1 MRSVP
6 TGLIIGSALPKL
18 STRFRITSTACSSM
32 LLLTSLSPATNRM
45 RNEVPPLISRPSLIF
60 LSGGQILMTLK
71 ATRSTT
77 RIAAIV
83 RFRRP
88 RSVAKY
94 QPNIISRPRPI
105 KNLSAGLIF
114 CSYQADS
121 RHRSLLGRFCLH
133 DIRYRRF
140 FHFDLHVICN
150 LYDYRRIFHIRNQT
164 MNARGSD
171 DAISCFERG
180 NETRLLFLAPHLR
193 PQHDVIHDD
202 ENEDEREDAEQ
213 SGADSGGN
221 RSWCLGNKKSE
232 HKMKFCVSG
241 PRS

>member
-32 LLLTSLSPATNRM
+32 LLFTSLSPPTSRM
-45 RNEVPPLISRPSLIF
+45 RKEVPPLMSRPSLIF

-71 ATRSTT
+71 PTSSTT

-94 QPNIISRPRPI
+94 QPNIISRPRPM
-105 KNLSAGLIF
+105 KNLSAGLI
-114 CSYQADS
+114 SYSSRVDS
-121 RHRSLLGRFCLH
+121 RHHSLFGRFCLH

-140 FHFDLHVICN
+140 FHFDLHIVGD
-150 LYDYRRIFHIRNQT
+150 LYDHGRLFHVRNQAV
-164 MNARGSD
+164 NA
-171 DAISCFERG
+171 
-180 NETRLLFLAPHLR
+180 
-193 PQHDVIHDD
+193 
-202 ENEDEREDAEQ
+202 
-213 SGADSGGN
+213 
-221 RSWCLGNKKSE
+221 
-232 HKMKFCVSG
+232 
-241 PRS
+241 